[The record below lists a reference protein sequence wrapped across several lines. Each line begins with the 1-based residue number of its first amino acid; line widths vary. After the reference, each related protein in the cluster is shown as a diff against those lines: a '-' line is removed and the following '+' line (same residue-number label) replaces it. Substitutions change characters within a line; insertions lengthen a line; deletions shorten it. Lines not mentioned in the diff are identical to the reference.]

1 MSQPCK
7 VKKEVSQPC
16 KVKKEVLEEKNKFSR
31 RRPDDLET
39 TRKFMKQAVQSLPP
53 HLRSQGWL
61 LVEKM
66 DQRKFFLSPE
76 GEFIPYESREKIP
89 GSNFSDLLH
98 FLINLFEDNTEFK
111 RAPIGFS
118 AFFEQLCEE
127 DMPLQLLEWLN
138 ARPPRPKVRMSERV
152 RPRYHSE
159 SCLHSL
165 KKRRYC

>member
-1 MSQPCK
+1 MSDFPNK
-7 VKKEVSQPC
+7 KAVKRE
-16 KVKKEVLEEKNKFSR
+16 EEKNKFPR

-39 TRKFMKQAVQSLPP
+39 TRKFMKQAVEALPP

-66 DQRKFFLSPE
+66 DQRKVFLSPE

-89 GSNFSDLLH
+89 GSYFKDLLH

-111 RAPIGFS
+111 RAPTGFS
-118 AFFEQLCEE
+118 EFFEQLCEE

-138 ARPPRPKVRMSERV
+138 ARPSPKIKLSERV